1 MNPLRR
7 TLTAA
12 LALAPLL
19 ARAQQRGDGYNLL
32 NPVLPVEA
40 PAGKIEVAEFFW
52 YGCIHCY
59 HAEDLLHAWLPKLP
73 QDVYFRRVPAVFNNP
88 RYAADAAVYYA
99 FEAMGLLDKMH
110 KAFFEAIHK
119 DRQKFPDKASLHAWL
134 EKSGVDVKKFDATFS
149 SFGVQ
154 SKVKRATQL
163 TIGAKIEG
171 TPTMMVHGRYTV
183 AAEPDLPAMLANT
196 DKVIPIARKA
206 LAATK

>member
-1 MNPLRR
+1 MNPYRR

-12 LALAPLL
+12 LVLAPLV
-19 ARAQQRGDGYNLL
+19 ARAQQPGYVTL
-32 NPVLPVEA
+32 NNVLPVEA

-59 HAEDLLHAWLPKLP
+59 HLEDMLHGWLAKLP
-73 QDVYFRRVPAVFNNP
+73 QDVHFRRVPAVFNNP
-88 RYAADAAVYYA
+88 RYATDAAVYYA

-110 KAFFEAIHK
+110 RPFFDAIHRE
-119 DRQKFPDKASLHAWL
+119 RQKFPDKAALHAWL
-134 EKSGVDVKKFDATFS
+134 GSKGVDVKKFDATFS

-163 TIGAKIEG
+163 TIGAQVDG
-171 TPTMMVHGRYTV
+171 TPMILVAGRYLV
-183 AAEPDLPAMLANT
+183 PAVPDLEGLLANT
-196 DKVIPIARKA
+196 DRVLPVARKA